1 MRVVKGKG
9 GYGTE
14 RMSQREMELI
24 ELFED
29 GRQLEVL
36 TIAAAISDDD
46 ESAGL
51 LINGIA
57 K

>member
-1 MRVVKGKG
+1 
-9 GYGTE
+9 
-14 RMSQREMELI
+14 MELI